1 MLSRDK
7 IMETVKS
14 RFTGKL
20 DASGNIPGQRINLVV
35 DAIVGEVNR
44 ELAEIRQLIPART
57 EDAVDAK
64 PKPEIEIDA
73 SGFLQASGK

>member
-20 DASGNIPGQRINLVV
+20 TPDGNIPGQRINLVV
-35 DAIVGEVNR
+35 DAIVEEVNR

-57 EDAVDAK
+57 EDAVGG
-64 PKPEIEIDA
+64 PETKIDVND
-73 SGFLQASGK
+73 FLQAGGK